1 MLTKSEEEI
10 MYLLWDLDEPL
21 TSSEIV
27 KKAVNKTWKKSYI
40 NLLINSLLKKDMIKV
55 VGVKQMTK
63 NYARTFVPTMTKDAY
78 AIKQISDR
86 PNFADD
92 YTRNYIRHNIIPCLK
107 KLNPS
112 FERTALGLS
121 ENAGESA
128 DFIKKCAEKSV
139 HDCKG
144 DFGYDCKKL
153 LSLDSAVL
161 KEMLFILLKNNC
173 NISPERKTILL
184 LCEIIRNG
192 GSVELS
198 KQCTAVSKQG
208 ILRFVCPKNSP
219 GFNEIPLKNNMTF
232 SYYGKI

>member
-86 PNFADD
+86 PNFADSD
-92 YTRNYIRHNIIPCLK
+92 IQMFLMSLR
-107 KLNPS
+107 
-112 FERTALGLS
+112 
-121 ENAGESA
+121 
-128 DFIKKCAEKSV
+128 
-139 HDCKG
+139 
-144 DFGYDCKKL
+144 
-153 LSLDSAVL
+153 LSLKSAV
-161 KEMLFILLKNNC
+161 
-173 NISPERKTILL
+173 
-184 LCEIIRNG
+184 
-192 GSVELS
+192 
-198 KQCTAVSKQG
+198 
-208 ILRFVCPKNSP
+208 KNSA
-219 GFNEIPLKNNMTF
+219 NNLC
-232 SYYGKI
+232 K